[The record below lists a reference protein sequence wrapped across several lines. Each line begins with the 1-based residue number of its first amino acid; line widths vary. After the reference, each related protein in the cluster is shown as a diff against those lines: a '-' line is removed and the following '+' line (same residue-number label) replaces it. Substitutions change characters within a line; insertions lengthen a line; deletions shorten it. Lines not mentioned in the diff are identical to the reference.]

1 MATSSVRG
9 STNVLTLKY
18 SGAAFSVLVAT
29 LSTLLLVSELFGL
42 WTGASGSLMLLSG
55 YESIMLMAIV
65 AVSFSVLAFCLYR
78 NVTKEVA
85 KQPEYVNVTAY
96 HFITN
101 ALLAVLAVIFIFMVA
116 GLISVVL
123 SSLVLIGTSVDIGS
137 MYLNKFLPGLVMAC
151 VVAFIGFSAYK
162 IMKGKNM
169 SLLMTIVLMSVAGA
183 LLVAALITIP
193 IKAHTGSGS
202 SSSSS
207 LPSMYDDYNYSNYF
221 NNYYKN

>member
-1 MATSSVRG
+1 MATSPARV

-18 SGAAFSVLVAT
+18 SGAAFSVLAAT

-55 YESIMLMAIV
+55 YESIMLMAVV

-101 ALLAVLAVIFIFMVA
+101 ALLAGLAVIFIFTVA
-116 GLISVVL
+116 GLISVLL
-123 SSLVLIGTSVDIGS
+123 SSLVLIGTSADIGS
-137 MYLNKFLPGLVMAC
+137 MYLNKFLPGLVMAG

-169 SLLMTIVLMSVAGA
+169 SMLMTIVLMSVAGA

-193 IKAHTGSGS
+193 IKAHMGSSS

-221 NNYYKN
+221 NDYYKN